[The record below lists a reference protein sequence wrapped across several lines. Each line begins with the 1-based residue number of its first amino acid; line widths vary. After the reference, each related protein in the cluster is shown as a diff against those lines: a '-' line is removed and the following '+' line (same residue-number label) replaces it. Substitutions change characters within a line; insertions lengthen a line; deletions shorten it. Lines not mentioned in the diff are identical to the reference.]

1 MKQLQ
6 SHLWLTGLWAAALLG
21 TAFAAHGEGDRQALR
36 QPLLPKYQ
44 QECTG
49 CHIAFPAGLLPS
61 ESWQRL
67 MSGLPRHFGTD
78 ASLEAASAKE
88 ISNWLAANAG
98 RSRRE
103 REAPPEDRITR
114 SAWFVREHG
123 EVSATVWKR
132 PSVKSPAN
140 CSACHQKAETGDF
153 NEYNIR
159 IPR

>member
-1 MKQLQ
+1 MRPFK
-6 SHLWLTGLWAAALLG
+6 SNICRRGLWAVALSI
-21 TAFAAHGEGDRQALR
+21 TAFAAHSEGDRQALR

-49 CHIAFPAGLLPS
+49 CHIAFPAGLLPA

-98 RSRRE
+98 KSRRE

-123 EVSATVWKR
+123 EVSAAVWKR

-140 CSACHQKAETGDF
+140 CSACHQKAETGNFSEHD
-153 NEYNIR
+153 IR